1 MPDSSEAYRLEC
13 EVNTWKRMIRK
24 NGRGWWDLTKK
35 RILQKRGQGGLDYL
49 LKAMN
54 KPTGE

>member
-1 MPDSSEAYRLEC
+1 
-13 EVNTWKRMIRK
+13 MIRK